1 MLSNR
6 YNILPSYYQSN
17 SISHQRSINQR
28 TELLPIKTS
37 TLLYNNVHLSSSLI
51 NNNQQQ
57 KNKKNLDQH
66 LPLLIQRRCRP
77 TIETLQQSSDINDI
91 YGYHIQLTLPPLC
104 ANQIKFS
111 LHPKLF
117 NENKPRHIPFDP
129 KLSQSFQ
136 LWASELK
143 EKEEN
148 HQIIQ
153 SKQPISRRYSSYHR
167 QTDKN
172 HSNSKQQL
180 LPDLSKSF
188 NNDNTG
194 FTDTWKDSKSNIAVL
209 WNQEESM
216 NTNYNSP
223 VKAYTPQIRIQ
234 ECNDFESST
243 FLPDD
248 YSSFANSCTDA
259 FKLKPPKLIKLR
271 RLSYSLS
278 LPTVIEHINDDHFN
292 N

>member
-1 MLSNR
+1 
-6 YNILPSYYQSN
+6 
-17 SISHQRSINQR
+17 SINQR
-28 TELLPIKTS
+28 TEFLPIKTS
-37 TLLYNNVHLSSSLI
+37 KLLYNNFHQPSLI

-57 KNKKNLDQH
+57 KNKKNHDQQ

-91 YGYHIQLTLPPLC
+91 YGYHIKLTLPPLC

-111 LHPKLF
+111 LHSKLF

-129 KLSQSFQ
+129 KLSQPFQ
-136 LWASELK
+136 LWTSELK
-143 EKEEN
+143 EKEDI

-153 SKQPISRRYSSYHR
+153 SKQPISRRYS
-167 QTDKN
+167 
-172 HSNSKQQL
+172 
-180 LPDLSKSF
+180 
-188 NNDNTG
+188 
-194 FTDTWKDSKSNIAVL
+194 FTDTYSKSNIAVL

-216 NTNYNSP
+216 NKNYNTP

-278 LPTVIEHINDDHFN
+278 LPTVIEHISDDHFN
-292 N
+292 NGVIVSFK